1 MHSLPSSLPVHPDA
15 RALYD
20 VISALH
26 CEPLRH
32 ALGCAADVRR
42 RCLVNREPAERVAKD
57 TGLSKTQVQGAV
69 RLLASGRYSPERLA
83 CVVMLDW
90 GMEDED
96 IAEIFN
102 RSVRWARVVR
112 SQAEEIRKAE
122 PIPADL
128 EYLDGGLGPEDPSP
142 AEIAARCKEVL
153 ALRRTPPRSDAYR
166 PGIRAYSWRG
176 DRASFIPNRVA

>member
-1 MHSLPSSLPVHPDA
+1 MHFLPSLLPVHPDA

-20 VISALH
+20 VISALP

-32 ALGCAADVRR
+32 ALGCAGDVRR
-42 RCLVNREPAERVAKD
+42 RCLVNREPAEKVAKD
-57 TGLSKTQVQGAV
+57 LGLPKTQVQGAV
-69 RLLASGRYSPERLA
+69 RLLASGSYSPERLA
-83 CVVMLDW
+83 CVVLLDW

-102 RSVRWARVVR
+102 RSVRWAKVVR
-112 SQAEEIRKAE
+112 SQADEIRKAE
-122 PIPADL
+122 HIPADL

-142 AEIAARCKEVL
+142 EEIAQRCKEVL
-153 ALRRTPPRSDAYR
+153 ALRKGPPRSDAYR

-176 DRASFIPNRVA
+176 DRATFISDRVA